1 MQLVDANVL
10 LYATNQDAEEH
21 GLAARWLDEAL
32 SGMDPVGFA
41 WMVLLAYLRLATRPG
56 LFPRPL
62 TTTEAVEQV
71 GGWLAQPPA
80 VVVQPGSRHLPL
92 LAGLLEPL
100 GTAANL
106 VNDAHLAAL
115 ALENSAVVVS
125 FDNDFGR
132 FSGVR
137 WRRPEPA

>member
-21 GLAARWLDEAL
+21 ALASRWLDGAL
-32 SGMDPVGFA
+32 SGTEPVAFA
-41 WMVLLAYLRLATRPG
+41 WIVLLAYLRLVTRPG
-56 LFPRPL
+56 LFPQPL
-62 TTTEAVEQV
+62 ATTEAVEQLE
-71 GGWLAQPPA
+71 GWLAQPPA
-80 VVVQPGSRHLPL
+80 VVVQPGPRHLAL
-92 LAGLLEPL
+92 LAGLLQPL